1 MTAPVEGGPDSRTRL
16 PRGFHALWASMAVS
30 SVGDGA
36 LAAAMPLLAAYLT
49 RDPIGVAV
57 VSVGT
62 SLPWFVVGVFA
73 GAWVDRLPR
82 RSVLVVADVVRAVA
96 LVALV
101 ALLLIGHATIPA
113 LALLAFVL
121 TSGQVFFDAAA
132 QAVLPQ
138 VLGRD
143 TAVLG
148 RANGRL
154 FATQTIGASL
164 AGPPIGGA
172 VFAAA
177 PWAPFAIDAA
187 SFAASAS
194 LVLGVPR
201 APAPL
206 GTERLTI
213 RKSVREGFAY
223 LFASRRLLTLAG
235 SLTAFNVG
243 FNLASATL
251 VLFAQEA
258 LDITDGA
265 FGLLLAAMSGGAI
278 VVGALASRIL
288 KTWGTGGAVVASGL
302 SQAVAWTILATAP
315 NVWVAGA
322 ALAVAG
328 ASSTLVTVAAVSE
341 RQSIVPDELLGRVTT
356 AFRLIG
362 NGFAPLGGMAGGL
375 IASVAGLRAPMLA
388 AAGGL
393 GVAFACVAFLLLVKP
408 RAAR

>member
-1 MTAPVEGGPDSRTRL
+1 MTAPVDGGQGSRTRL

-49 RDPIGVAV
+49 RDPIGVAA

-82 RSVLVVADVVRAVA
+82 RRVLVVADVVRATALIA

-101 ALLLIGHATIPA
+101 VLGHATIPA
-113 LALLAFVL
+113 LALLAFLL

-132 QAVLPQ
+132 QAALPQ
-138 VLGRD
+138 VLGRE

-148 RANGRL
+148 KANGRL
-154 FATQTIGASL
+154 FATQTVGASL

-172 VFAAA
+172 VFAVA

-187 SFAASAS
+187 SFAASAGF
-194 LVLGVPR
+194 VLGVPR
-201 APAPL
+201 APAPA
-206 GTERLTI
+206 GGDRLSI
-213 RKSVREGFAY
+213 RQSVREGFAY
-223 LFASRRLLTLAG
+223 LFASRRLLTLAVA
-235 SLTAFNVG
+235 LTAFNVG
-243 FNLASATL
+243 FNLADATL
-251 VLFAQEA
+251 VLFAQEN
-258 LDITDGA
+258 LGVTDGA

-278 VVGALASRIL
+278 VVGALSSRIL
-288 KTWGTGGAVVASGL
+288 KRWGTSGAVVASGL
-302 SQAVAWTILATAP
+302 LQAAAWAILAFAS

-328 ASSTLVTVAAVSE
+328 AASTLVTVAAVSE
-341 RQSIVPDELLGRVTT
+341 RQSIVPDELLGRVTS

-362 NGFAPLGGMAGGL
+362 NGFAPLGGVAGGL
-375 IASVAGLRAPMLA
+375 LATAAGLRAPMLA
-388 AAGGL
+388 AAAGL
-393 GVAFACVAFLLLVKP
+393 SVAFACVALLLFAKP
-408 RAAR
+408 HAAR